1 MVIRTAGSTTP
12 ARVADASIVALERS
26 RSRWKSGPWQ
36 LGRQLLV
43 SCLFAAMTRGK
54 IAEPARIEESEI
66 IDERQEVGKTEE
78 IDG

>member
-1 MVIRTAGSTTP
+1 MVIRTAGSIMP

-54 IAEPARIEESEI
+54 TAEPVWIEESEI
-66 IDERQEVGKTEE
+66 IDEWQEVGKTEE